1 MKSLHTLHIQGDTA
15 PDYLLC
21 DPQEYLQQAFQAIK
35 LFAINDDLETVTLRS
50 APVGILVDERIE
62 EPTEEVEFTSAEGFD
77 YVPYRGQQRWQF
89 SRLLFERPSQ
99 AGDLL
104 VKSVWTEK
112 YSDAECWAEFRVSIS
127 EALRASAQQGQH
139 QQTLAQHVVDHALMV
154 AQHHTAHGRPF
165 ENLNVNAIAQDAV
178 KTWAGKPVVF

>member
-1 MKSLHTLHIQGDTA
+1 MKALHTLHTQGDTA

-21 DPQEYLQQAFQAIK
+21 DPQEYQQQALQAIK

-50 APVGILVDERIE
+50 APVGVLVDERIE

-154 AQHHTAHGRPF
+154 AQHHTEHGRPF

-178 KTWAGKPVVF
+178 KTWAGKPVAC